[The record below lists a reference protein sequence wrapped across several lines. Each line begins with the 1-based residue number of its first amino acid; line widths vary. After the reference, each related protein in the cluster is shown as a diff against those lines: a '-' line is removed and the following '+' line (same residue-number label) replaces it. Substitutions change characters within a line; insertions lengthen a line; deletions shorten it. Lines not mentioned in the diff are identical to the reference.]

1 MTESIEA
8 RVARLED
15 LEAIRRL
22 LLDYRRHLDGKD
34 FRAYAALFAADGE
47 FIAGPDGEIR
57 AQGPEAIFALVDGMR
72 GTLLTDT
79 GGDDVHVAVN
89 EVIEL
94 DGDRA
99 EVTSTW
105 VYLIR
110 AGGDVP
116 EVSKIGHYEDVV
128 TRENG
133 EWRFQRR
140 RAPMDIPA
148 F

>member
-1 MTESIEA
+1 MTESLEA

-34 FRAYAALFAADGE
+34 IRAYAELFAADGE
-47 FIAGPDGEIR
+47 FIAGPGGEIR

-72 GTLLTDT
+72 GTLLTDA

-99 EVTSTW
+99 RVTSTW

-110 AGGDVP
+110 GEGDVP
-116 EVSKIGHYEDVV
+116 EVSKIGHYDDVV
-128 TRENG
+128 TREG
-133 EWRFQRR
+133 GRWKFLRR
-140 RAPMDIPA
+140 EAPMDIPS